1 MKTTRTVL
9 VSLVAVLALMNA
21 IVALTNLSI
30 PVADLFS
37 IGVGGLTALG
47 VVLMLTAEPAPTT
60 YAGTS
65 VRDHRTP
72 HVPSLHIH
80 HLSART
86 A

>member
-9 VSLVAVLALMNA
+9 FSLVAVLALLNA
-21 IVALTNLSI
+21 IVALTHVNI

-47 VVLMLTAEPAPTT
+47 VVLMLTTEPAPRT

-65 VRDHRTP
+65 VHHHRTP
-72 HVPSLHIH
+72 HVPSLHLH